1 MKPSLVRPASRI
13 DSGRTAVL
21 LPLPVAGA
29 YDYRVPDGMD
39 LAPGMFVRV
48 PLGAR
53 EATGVVWGAPEGDID
68 EAKLRDV
75 AAVLEIPPLPGD
87 LLRTVAWTAAYTMT
101 PPGAV
106 LRMAMSVPQALDP
119 PPVETAYVV
128 DPSAARD
135 GVRMTAARARVL
147 DFLGDGRPRRAA
159 EIARATGSGA
169 GVVRGLVGHGL
180 VRAVSV
186 EPGMAVPRPDWR
198 RRGPALNPAQQA
210 AAAGLRE
217 QVASGAPGAVT
228 LLDGITGSGKT
239 EVYFEAVAAA
249 LARGRQVL
257 VLLPE
262 IALTVDWLRRFETRF
277 GAPPLHWHSE
287 VTGARRRETWR
298 AVSAGRARVV
308 VGARS
313 ALFLPFPDLGLIVVD
328 EEHDS
333 SFKQEDGV
341 IYNARDIA
349 VVRARHASCPIV
361 LASATP
367 TVETVVNV
375 RRGRYAR
382 LVLPERFGGAAA
394 PEIAAVDMR
403 AEALAPQTWLS
414 PTLRGAVA
422 RTLAAGE
429 QALLFL
435 NRRGYAP
442 LTLCRGCGYRIACP
456 QCSAWLVDHRL
467 ARRLQC
473 HHCGFATPP
482 PGTCPECGAADA
494 FVACGPG
501 VERLT
506 EESAAA
512 FPGARIA
519 LMSSDALRGASAA
532 EALIRGIRRRDYDI
546 VIGTQLVAKGHNFP
560 DLTLVGVVDADLG
573 LDGGD
578 LRAAE
583 RSFQVLHQVAGRAG
597 RAARPGRALIQTFNP
612 DHPVMAALVAGDRD
626 GFLASEAQARERHA
640 MPPFGRLAGIVVSGR
655 GESRG
660 RRRLPRPRPGRP
672 ARRRGAGARPRPG
685 AAGADPRAPSP
696 PLPGQGA
703 AGGAHPAGD
712 RALAAPDPDAA
723 RRARACRHRPLYIPV
738 RIGSFDVRDR
748 TP

>member
-1 MKPSLVRPASRI
+1 MEPRLVRAASRI
-13 DSGRTAVL
+13 ISGRAAVL
-21 LPLPVAGA
+21 IPLPVAGA
-29 YDYRVPDGMD
+29 YDYRVPEGME
-39 LAPGMFVRV
+39 LTPGRFVRV
-48 PLGAR
+48 PLGPR
-53 EATGVVWGAPEGDID
+53 EVTGVVQGEPDGDID
-68 EAKLRDV
+68 EARLRDV
-75 AAVLEIPPLPGD
+75 VAALDVPPLPED
-87 LLRTVAWTAAYTMT
+87 LLRTVEWTASYTMT

-106 LRMAMSVPQALDP
+106 LRMAMSVPEALDP
-119 PPVETAYVV
+119 PRVETAYVLE
-128 DPSAARD
+128 AAAPRD
-135 GVRMTAARARVL
+135 GVRMTAARERVL
-147 DFLGDGRPRRAA
+147 GFLAHGRASMAA

-169 GVVRGLVGHGL
+169 GVVRGLVEHGL

-186 EPGMAVPRPDWR
+186 EPGMEVSPPDWR
-198 RRGPALNPAQQA
+198 RRGPDLNPAQEA
-210 AAAGLRE
+210 AATRLRE
-217 QVASGAPGAVT
+217 RIAAGAKGAVT

-239 EVYFEAVAAA
+239 EVYFEAIAAA

-262 IALTVDWLRRFETRF
+262 IALTVDWLRRFEARF
-277 GAPPLHWHSE
+277 GAPPLHWHSD

-298 AVSAGRARVV
+298 AVSAGGAPVV

-328 EEHDS
+328 EEHDT

-349 VVRARHASCPIV
+349 VVRARHAGCPIV

-367 TVETVVNV
+367 TLETVINA
-375 RRGRYAR
+375 RRGRYER
-382 LVLPERFGGAAA
+382 IVLPERFGGAAV
-394 PEIAAVDMR
+394 PEIAAIDMR
-403 AEALAPQTWLS
+403 AEALAPQSWLS
-414 PTLRGAVA
+414 PRLREAVS
-422 RTLAAGE
+422 RTLGAGE

-442 LTLCRGCGYRIACP
+442 LTLCRACGHRIECP

-467 ARRLQC
+467 SRRLQC

-482 PGTCPECGAADA
+482 PVTCPNCGAEDA

-501 VERLT
+501 VERLS

-512 FPGARIA
+512 FPGARTA
-519 LMSSDALRGASAA
+519 LMSSDALRSASAA
-532 EALIRGIRRRDYDI
+532 EALIGAIRRRDYDI

-560 DLTLVGVVDADLG
+560 HLTLVGVVDADLG

-597 RAARPGRALIQTFNP
+597 RTSRPGRALIQTYNP

-626 GFLASEAQARERHA
+626 GFLDSEAAARESHG

-655 GESRG
+655 SEAAVDAACRALGRTAPRGGEVRVLGPAPAPLALIRG
-660 RRRLPRPRPGRP
+660 RHRRRFLIKAPQGLRVQPIVEAWLRQVP
-672 ARRRGAGARPRPG
+672 ARRG
-685 AAGADPRAPSP
+685 
-696 PLPGQGA
+696 
-703 AGGAHPAGD
+703 
-712 RALAAPDPDAA
+712 
-723 RRARACRHRPLYIPV
+723 V
-738 RIGSFDVRDR
+738 RIHVDIDPYTFL
-748 TP
+748 

>member
-1 MKPSLVRPASRI
+1 MKPGVVSAAPRIGSR
-13 DSGRTAVL
+13 RTAVL
-21 LPLPVAGA
+21 VPLPVAGA
-29 YDYRVPDGMD
+29 YDYRVPEGID
-39 LAPGMFVRV
+39 LAPGRFVRV
-48 PLGAR
+48 PLGAH
-53 EATGVVWGAPEGDID
+53 EVTGVVWGEPEGGID

-75 AAVLEIPPLPGD
+75 AAVLDVPPLPAD
-87 LLRTVAWTAAYTMT
+87 LLRTVDWTASYTMT

-119 PPVETAYVV
+119 PRSETAYAL

-135 GVRMTAARARVL
+135 GIRPTAARKRVL
-147 DFLGDGRPRRAA
+147 EFLAHGRACRAA
-159 EIARATGSGA
+159 EIARATGSGS
-169 GVVRGLVGHGL
+169 GVVRGLVKHGL
-180 VRAVSV
+180 VRAVTV
-186 EPGMAVPRPDWR
+186 EPAMAIEPPDWR
-198 RRGPALNPAQQA
+198 REGPALSPAQDA
-210 AAAGLRE
+210 AARRLRE
-217 QVASGAPGAVT
+217 LIAAEACDSVV

-239 EVYFEAVAAA
+239 EVYFEAIAAA

-262 IALTVDWLRRFETRF
+262 IALTVDWLRRFEDRF

-287 VTGARRRETWR
+287 VAGSRRRDTWR
-298 AVSAGRARVV
+298 AVSDGRAQVV

-313 ALFLPFPDLGLIVVD
+313 ALFLPFPGLGLIVVD

-349 VVRARHASCPIV
+349 IVRARDAACPVV

-367 TVETVVNV
+367 TLETVVNV
-375 RRGRYAR
+375 RRGRYLR
-382 LVLPERFGGAAA
+382 LSLPERFGGTAL
-394 PEIAAVDMR
+394 PGIAAIDMR
-403 AEALAPQTWLS
+403 DQTLAPQTWLS
-414 PTLRGAVA
+414 PRLRAAVA
-422 RTLAAGE
+422 RTLDAGE

-442 LTLCRGCGYRIACP
+442 LTLCRGCGHRIECP

-467 ARRLQC
+467 ARKLQC
-473 HHCGFATPP
+473 HHCGFSTPP
-482 PGTCPECGAADA
+482 PGDCPECGAEDA

-501 VERLT
+501 VERLS
-506 EESAAA
+506 EEAGEA
-512 FPGARIA
+512 FPGSRLA
-519 LMSSDALRGASAA
+519 LMSSDALRSASAA
-532 EALIRGIRRRDYDI
+532 QALIEGIRRHDYDI

-597 RAARPGRALIQTFNP
+597 RAAKPGRALIQTYNP

-626 GFLASEAQARERHA
+626 GFLASEARARESHA

-655 GESRG
+655 DE
-660 RRRLPRPRPGRP
+660 P
-672 ARRRGAGARPRPG
+672 AVD
-685 AAGADPRAPSP
+685 AAC
-696 PLPGQGA
+696 
-703 AGGAHPAGD
+703 
-712 RALAAPDPDAA
+712 RALARVAPRGGEMRVLGPAPA
-723 RRARACRHRPLYIPV
+723 PLALIRGRHRRRFLVKAPLGMRIQPAIERWLRQVPTRRGV
-738 RIGSFDVRDR
+738 RVHVDIDPYTFL
-748 TP
+748 